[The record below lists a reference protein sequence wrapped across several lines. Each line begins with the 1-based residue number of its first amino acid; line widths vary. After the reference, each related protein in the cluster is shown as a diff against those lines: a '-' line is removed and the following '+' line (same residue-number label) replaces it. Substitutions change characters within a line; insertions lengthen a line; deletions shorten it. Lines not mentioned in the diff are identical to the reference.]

1 MAGRPG
7 KGICSYQQALA
18 AQRKDNHMAEEILY
32 TGSVQD
38 IAALVAA
45 FNFPPQAYVLV
56 ESMPQ
61 HVVKERQNLLRLVRL
76 NNILDLAELTNFT
89 SGRVFY
95 EDFELRWERVSG
107 KTQVVFLGTKAV
119 YQDKLIAFPELKQ
132 DEAALQN
139 LASHPRHYYLFGQL
153 LDMDDRKRMG
163 IQAFKGEEYYAEV
176 RIPRLLRYPDLKPS
190 SSQKAQRVQL
200 AVKEYADKSTG
211 QVKLFRFSGLKP
223 AE

>member
-1 MAGRPG
+1 
-7 KGICSYQQALA
+7 
-18 AQRKDNHMAEEILY
+18 MAEEILY

-38 IAALVAA
+38 IAELVAA
-45 FNFPPQAYVLV
+45 FNFPPQAYMLV

-61 HVVKERQNLLRLVRL
+61 HVVKERQNLLRLARL
-76 NNILDLAELTNFT
+76 NNIPDLAELTNFT

-119 YQDKLIAFPELKQ
+119 YQDMLRAVPELKQ
-132 DEAALQN
+132 DETALQN
-139 LASHPRHYYLFGQL
+139 LTPHSRHYYLFGQL
-153 LDMDDRKRMG
+153 LDMDDRQRMG
-163 IQAFKGEEYYAEV
+163 IQAAEGEEYYAEV
-176 RIPRLLRYPDLKPS
+176 RIPRLLRYPDIKPK

-200 AVKEYADKSTG
+200 AVTEFADKSTG
-211 QVKLFRFSGLKP
+211 QVKLFRFSGLRP

>member
-1 MAGRPG
+1 
-7 KGICSYQQALA
+7 
-18 AQRKDNHMAEEILY
+18 MAEEILY

-45 FNFPPQAYVLV
+45 FNFPSHAYVLV
-56 ESMPQ
+56 ESIPR

-76 NNILDLAELTNFT
+76 NTIPELAELTNFT

-132 DEAALQN
+132 DEVALQN

-153 LDMDDRKRMG
+153 LDMDDRQRMG
-163 IQAFKGEEYYAEV
+163 IPSVKGEEYYAEV
-176 RIPRLLRYPDLKPS
+176 RIPRLLRYPDLKPG
-190 SSQKAQRVQL
+190 SSQKAQHVQL
-200 AVKEYADKSTG
+200 AVQEYADKSTG
-211 QVKLFRFSGLKP
+211 QVKLFRFSGLRP